1 MLLEVKQVSRE
12 YLRGGTAFAAVDN
25 LSMTVEPGEYCAVIG
40 HSGSGKSTL
49 LNMITGML
57 KPTQGEICLNGQLLH
72 TKTDA
77 QLAQMR
83 NREIGYIMQ
92 GQNLLANFTVLDNV
106 CMPAYLSKNN
116 DRVGQ
121 RAMEL
126 LERVGLAGM
135 EHAYPKELS
144 GGEMRRVSIARA
156 LINKPLLIVA
166 DEPTSNLDP
175 DASKRIVELFR
186 TVSRSG
192 TAVLVSTHDMEFL
205 DHTDKCYRMEK
216 GVMQDDIATGKSHK
230 SVQ

>member
-25 LSMTVEPGEYCAVIG
+25 LSMAVEPGEYCAVIG

-57 KPTQGEICLNGQLLH
+57 KPTKGEICLNGQQLH

-83 NREIGYIMQ
+83 NRDIGYIMQ
-92 GQNLLANFTVLDNV
+92 GQNLLSNFTVLDNV
-106 CMPAYLSKNN
+106 CMPAYLSKNK
-116 DRVGQ
+116 DGVRQ

-126 LERVGLAGM
+126 LESVGLTGM

-156 LINKPLLIVA
+156 LLNKPLLIVA

-175 DASKRIVELFR
+175 AASKRIVELFR

-205 DHTDKCYRMEK
+205 DHTDKCYRMEQ
-216 GVMQDDIATGKSHK
+216 GVLQDDIATGKSHK